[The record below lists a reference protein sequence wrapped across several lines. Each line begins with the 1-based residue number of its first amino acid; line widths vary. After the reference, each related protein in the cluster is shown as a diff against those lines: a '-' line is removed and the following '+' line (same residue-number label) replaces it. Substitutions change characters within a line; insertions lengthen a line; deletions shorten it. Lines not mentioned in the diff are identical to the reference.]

1 MIDSNWFGKQC
12 GGFMVSNKNIEAL
25 KYYVKVSILMVL
37 FTSYPRIEIDVSE
50 IKVAKVKLQELVRAS
65 GKKCLG

>member
-1 MIDSNWFGKQC
+1 
-12 GGFMVSNKNIEAL
+12 MVSNKNIEAL

-37 FTSYPRIEIDVSE
+37 FTSYPRIEIEVSE
-50 IKVAKVKLQELVRAS
+50 IKVAKVKLEELVRAS